1 MKTENI
7 LRKKESSMQKSDRSA
22 MLGTMEMSRLVPKI
36 SVPIMAS
43 MLIQA
48 LYNIVDS
55 IFVSRFDPN
64 GLTAVSL
71 AFPFQ
76 MLMIALSTGMGTGF
90 NSLVSRRLGERRP
103 QAARQAAW
111 SGLLVEGAG
120 SLLFVLF
127 GLLLAGPVMRLVVSG
142 NLADSDSILDMGTSY
157 LTVVTL
163 FSSGVFLAIYFE
175 RMLQATGNTVLSMIT
190 QMAGAVTNI
199 ILDPILIFGW
209 LGFRPMGVLGAAVAT
224 VIGQW
229 LSAVLGFF
237 FNQYKNA
244 ELRLNTQDCKI
255 IRRDLS
261 DIFAVGFPSTI
272 MQAIGSVMNV
282 GMNSI
287 LSGFEQSNA
296 ALNVMSVYFKLQSF
310 IFMPVFGL
318 STGIIA
324 ILAYNY
330 GARIKERIYRCIKVA
345 LIWACVIMLIGTLVF
360 MIFPDRL
367 MSVFESDANPELTA
381 QMTQIGVVAM
391 RIISSSFICA
401 AIGIILSTVFQAVG
415 KGVYSMIMSICRQ
428 LLVLLPAA
436 WLIARL
442 TGDVYA
448 VWWCFPIAEL
458 AALGIC
464 LYYYRRCNR
473 KMIAVL

>member
-1 MKTENI
+1 
-7 LRKKESSMQKSDRSA
+7 MQKSDRSA
-22 MLGTMEMSRLVPKI
+22 MLGTMEMTRLVPKI
-36 SVPIMAS
+36 SIPIMAS

-76 MLMIALSTGMGTGF
+76 MLMIALSTGMGTGI
-90 NSLVSRRLGERRP
+90 NSLVSRRLGEHQP
-103 QAARQAAW
+103 IIARQAAW
-111 SGLLVEGAG
+111 SGLFVEGSG
-120 SLLFVLF
+120 SLLFILF
-127 GLLLAGPVMRLVVSG
+127 GLLLAGPVMRMVVSE
-142 NLADSDSILDMGTSY
+142 NLANADSILEMGTSY
-157 LTVVTL
+157 LTVVSL

-175 RMLQATGNTVLSMIT
+175 RLLQATGNTVLSMIT
-190 QMAGAVTNI
+190 QMTGAITNI
-199 ILDPILIFGW
+199 ILDPILIFGY
-209 LGFRPMGVLGAAVAT
+209 LGFRPMGVLGAAIAT

-229 LSAVLGFF
+229 LSAALGFI
-237 FNQYKNA
+237 FNQWKNR
-244 ELRLNTQDCKI
+244 ELRLNPQDCRI
-255 IRRDLS
+255 LRRDLS
-261 DIFAVGFPSTI
+261 GILAVGLPSTV

-324 ILAYNY
+324 ILAYNF
-330 GARIKERIYRCIKVA
+330 GARRKERIYRCIRVA
-345 LIWACVIMLIGTLVF
+345 LIWAIVIMLVGTLVF
-360 MIFPDRL
+360 MLFPGQM
-367 MSVFESDANPELTA
+367 MSLFESEAESELTA

-391 RIISSSFICA
+391 RIISSGFICA

-428 LLVLLPAA
+428 LVVLLPVA
-436 WLIARL
+436 WIIAWL
-442 TGDVYA
+442 TGDVFA
-448 VWWCFPIAEL
+448 VWWCFPIAEI

>member
-1 MKTENI
+1 
-7 LRKKESSMQKSDRSA
+7 MQKQDRSA
-22 MLGTMEMSRLVPKI
+22 MLGTMKMTRLIPKI
-36 SVPIMAS
+36 SIPIMAS

-76 MLMIALSTGMGTGF
+76 MLMIALSTGMGTGI
-90 NSLVSRRLGERRP
+90 NSLVSRRLGERQPRE
-103 QAARQAAW
+103 ARQAAW
-111 SGLLVEGAG
+111 NGLLVEGVG
-120 SLLFVLF
+120 SLLFILF
-127 GLLLAGPVMRLVVSG
+127 GLLLAGPVMRLVVSDK
-142 NLADSDSILDMGTSY
+142 LMDYTSILSMGTDY
-157 LTVVTL
+157 LSVVTL
-163 FSSGVFLAIYFE
+163 FSTGLFMAIYFE
-175 RMLQATGNTVLSMIT
+175 RLLQATGNTVLSMIT
-190 QMAGAVTNI
+190 QMAGAITNI
-199 ILDPILIFGW
+199 VLDPILIFGY
-209 LGFRPMGVLGAAVAT
+209 LGFKPMGVLGAAIAT

-229 LSAVLGFF
+229 LSALLGFI
-237 FNQYKNA
+237 FNQRKNP
-244 ELRLNTQDCKI
+244 ELRLNPKDFI
-255 IRRDLS
+255 ILRRDLS
-261 DIFAVGFPSTI
+261 GILAVGIPSTI

-330 GARIKERIYRCIKVA
+330 GARNKERIYSCIKTA
-345 LIWACVIMLIGTLVF
+345 LIWACVIMLIGTLIF
-360 MIFPDRL
+360 MLFPEQL
-367 MSVFESDANPELTA
+367 MSIFESDANPELTS
-381 QMTQIGVVAM
+381 QMTDIGVVAM
-391 RIISSSFICA
+391 RIISSSFILA
-401 AIGIILSTVFQAVG
+401 AIGITLSTVFQAVG
-415 KGVYSMIMSICRQ
+415 KGVYSMVVSICRQ
-428 LLVLLPAA
+428 LVVLLPAA
-436 WLIARL
+436 WLLARL
-442 TGDVYA
+442 TGSVYA

-458 AALGIC
+458 TALGIC

>member
-1 MKTENI
+1 
-7 LRKKESSMQKSDRSA
+7 MQKSDRSA
-22 MLGTMEMSRLVPKI
+22 MLGTMEMTRLVPKI
-36 SVPIMAS
+36 SIPIMAS

-76 MLMIALSTGMGTGF
+76 MLMIALSTGMGTGI
-90 NSLVSRRLGERRP
+90 NSLVSRRLGEHQP
-103 QAARQAAW
+103 KIARQAAW
-111 SGLLVEGAG
+111 SGLFVEGSG
-120 SLLFVLF
+120 SLLFILF
-127 GLLLAGPVMRLVVSG
+127 GLLLAGPVMRMVVSE
-142 NLADSDSILDMGTSY
+142 NLANADSILEMGTSY

-175 RMLQATGNTVLSMIT
+175 RLLQATGN
-190 QMAGAVTNI
+190 
-199 ILDPILIFGW
+199 PILIFGH
-209 LGFRPMGVLGAAVAT
+209 LGFRPMGVLGAAIAT

-229 LSAVLGFF
+229 LSAALGFI
-237 FNQYKNA
+237 FNQWKNR
-244 ELRLNTQDCKI
+244 ELRLNPQDCRI
-255 IRRDLS
+255 LRRDLS
-261 DIFAVGFPSTI
+261 GILAVGLPSTV

-324 ILAYNY
+324 ILAYNF
-330 GARIKERIYRCIKVA
+330 GARRKERIYRCIRVA
-345 LIWACVIMLIGTLVF
+345 LIWAIVIMLVGTLVF
-360 MIFPDRL
+360 MLFPGQM
-367 MSVFESDANPELTA
+367 MSLFESEAESELTA

-391 RIISSSFICA
+391 RIISSGFICA

-428 LLVLLPAA
+428 LVVLLPVA
-436 WLIARL
+436 WIIAWL
-442 TGDVYA
+442 TGDVFA
-448 VWWCFPIAEL
+448 VWWCFPIAEI